1 MQKVIFGILLIVL
14 VQNVSIA
21 QENPFLR
28 VESKRNFFNQKVDV
42 LDGPKVLRKEE
53 VTILLSNDPESLML
67 YQKSLRRQTISNVLA
82 GLELGLFVGS
92 TYLIFAPQQQSSTI
106 SNLFWP
112 LMLGTLVTGVAS
124 GIFRRDVR
132 NLTRESIDLFN
143 FGNQTGPPVYFQ
155 ENRVDQPIFSFNFP
169 IR

>member
-1 MQKVIFGILLIVL
+1 MRKVIFVILLIVL
-14 VQNVSIA
+14 IQNVSTA

-28 VESKRNFFNQKVDV
+28 VESKRNFFNQKIEV

-53 VTILLSNDPESLML
+53 VTILLSNDPESLAL
-67 YQKSLRRQTISNVLA
+67 YQKSLRRQTISNALS

-92 TYLIFAPQQQSSTI
+92 TYLVFAPRQQSSTI
-106 SNLFWP
+106 SNLYWP
-112 LMLGTLVTGVAS
+112 LFLGTLATGIAS
-124 GIFRRDVR
+124 GIFRREVR

-143 FGNQTGPPVYFQ
+143 FGNQNGPPVYFQ
-155 ENRVDQPIFSFNFP
+155 ENRVDQPIFSFNIP